1 MTIGIVGLGLI
12 GGSIARALSE
22 KASHTVLGFDID
34 KSTVLAAK
42 LVNAINGELNEKNA
56 SECDIIF
63 IALYPDATVEFVE
76 NFAKVFKKDAIVVDC
91 GGVKEEICKKCDKIA
106 KENGFEFIGGHP
118 MAGTQ
123 YSGFSRSKANLFSG
137 ATMVLTPRED
147 IDIHI
152 LSKLRQVLDEIGFG
166 SVNVTTPAEHD
177 KVIAFTSQLPHIISN
192 AYVKSPQALSQ
203 KGFSAG
209 SYKDLTRVSRLNE
222 EMWTELFLKN
232 KENLVF
238 EIDFLIENLKK
249 YSDALKNEDRET
261 LETLLREGTDS
272 KNQAR

>member
-12 GGSIARALSE
+12 GGSLARALAE
-22 KASHTVLGFDID
+22 KTSHTVLGFDID

-42 LVNAINGELNEKNA
+42 LVNAINGELNEKNILD
-56 SECDIIF
+56 CDIIL
-63 IALYPDATVEFVE
+63 IAVYPDATIEFVK
-76 NFAKVFKKDAIVVDC
+76 NNAKKIKKGAILVDG
-91 GGVKEEICKKCDKIA
+91 GGVKEEICRECNKIA

-123 YSGFSRSKANLFSG
+123 HSGFSRSRASLFSG
-137 ATMVLTPRED
+137 ATMILTPRED

-152 LSKLRQVLDEIGFG
+152 LSKLREVLNEIGFD

-177 KVIAFTSQLPHIISN
+177 KVIAFTSQLPHVVSN
-192 AYVKSPQALSQ
+192 AYVKSPQALAQ

-232 KENLVF
+232 KENLVI

-261 LETLLREGTDS
+261 LQALLREGTDS
-272 KNQAR
+272 KNLAR